1 MPDPEAF
8 QGESSMESITVRP
21 ETPEDVRAIDVVHIS
36 AFGGEAEA
44 QLVSTLRESAAYN
57 RELSLVAELGGR
69 IVGHVL
75 LSRVPLRRDGD
86 EKNVLALGPMSVVPS
101 QSHRG
106 IGSELIQASIRL
118 ARDKGYGAIVVLG
131 HPEYYKRFGFVPAR
145 QKQVSC
151 NLPAPEDALTV
162 MEVVDGNLEGG
173 GHVEY
178 PEPFIALY

>member
-1 MPDPEAF
+1 MQP
-8 QGESSMESITVRP
+8 ITVRP
-21 ETPEDVRAIDVVHIS
+21 ETAGDARAIDVVHIS

-44 QLVSTLRESAAYN
+44 HLLSSLRESSAYN

-75 LSRVPLRRDGD
+75 LTRVPLRKDGE

-106 IGSELIQASIRL
+106 IGSRLIQAGVSL
-118 ARDKGYGAIVVLG
+118 AREKGYGSIVVLG
-131 HPEYYKRFGFVPAR
+131 HPEYYKRFGFESG
-145 QKQVSC
+145 KSLGVSC

-162 MEVVDGNLEGG
+162 MEIVHGNLAGG

-178 PEPFIALY
+178 PEPFIELY

>member
-1 MPDPEAF
+1 MHV
-8 QGESSMESITVRP
+8 INVRP
-21 ETPEDVRAIDVVHIS
+21 EVAEDVRAIDVVHIS

-44 QLVSTLRESAAYN
+44 QLVSSLRESTTYN

-69 IVGHVL
+69 IVGHAL
-75 LSRVPLRRDGD
+75 MTRVPMRKDGT

-106 IGSELIQASIRL
+106 IGSELINACVNL
-118 ARDKGYGAIVVLG
+118 AKEKGYGTIVVMG
-131 HPEYYKRFGFVPAR
+131 HPEYYKRFGFVPA
-145 QKQVSC
+145 KGLQVSC

-162 MEVVDGNLEGG
+162 RELVDGSLAGG

-178 PEPFIALY
+178 PEAFIKLY

>member
-1 MPDPEAF
+1 MDPV
-8 QGESSMESITVRP
+8 TVRT
-21 ETPEDVRAIDVVHIS
+21 ETAEDNRAIDVVHIS

-44 QLVSTLRESAAYN
+44 QLVSTLRTTNTYN

-75 LSRVPLRRDGD
+75 LTRVPLRKGGT
-86 EKNVLALGPMSVVPS
+86 ELHVLALGPMSVVPS

-106 IGSELIQASIRL
+106 IGSELIHASMKL
-118 ARDKGYGAIVVLG
+118 AREKGYGGIVVTG
-131 HPEYYKRFGFVPAR
+131 HPEYYRRFGFVPAR
-145 QKQVSC
+145 ERQVTC

-162 MEVVDGNLEGG
+162 YEVEPGNLSGG

-178 PEPFIALY
+178 PEPFVELF

>member
-1 MPDPEAF
+1 MHA
-8 QGESSMESITVRP
+8 ITVRP
-21 ETPEDVRAIDVVHIS
+21 ETVEDIRAIDVVHIS

-44 QLVSTLRESAAYN
+44 QLVSALRESATYN

-75 LSRVPLRRDGD
+75 LTRVPLRKDGA

-106 IGSELIQASIRL
+106 IGSELINASINL
-118 ARDKGYGAIVVLG
+118 ATDKGYGAIVVLG
-131 HPEYYKRFGFVPAR
+131 HPEYYKRFGFVSAR
-145 QKQVSC
+145 DLQVSC

-162 MEVVDGNLEGG
+162 MEIVAGNLVGG
-173 GHVEY
+173 DHVEY
-178 PEPFIALY
+178 PEPFVALY

>member
-1 MPDPEAF
+1 MHT
-8 QGESSMESITVRP
+8 ITVRP
-21 ETPEDVRAIDVVHIS
+21 ETAEDIRAIDVVHIS

-44 QLVSTLRESAAYN
+44 NLVSVLRESATYN

-75 LSRVPLRRDGD
+75 LTRVLLRKDGE
-86 EKNVLALGPMSVVPS
+86 EKHVLALGPMSVVPS

-106 IGSELIQASIRL
+106 IGSKLIQASVEL
-118 ARDKGYGAIVVLG
+118 AKEKGYGAIVVHG
-131 HPEYYKRFGFVPAR
+131 HPEYYKRFGFVQA
-145 QKQVSC
+145 KELNVTC

-162 MEVVDGNLEGG
+162 MEIVPGNLTGG

-178 PEPFIALY
+178 PEPFIELY

>member
-1 MPDPEAF
+1 MHAI
-8 QGESSMESITVRP
+8 SVRP
-21 ETPEDVRAIDVVHIS
+21 ETAEDIRAIDVVHIS

-44 QLVSTLRESAAYN
+44 QLVSALRESATYN

-75 LSRVPLRRDGD
+75 LTRVPLRRDGA

-106 IGSELIQASIRL
+106 IGSELINASIHL

-145 QKQVSC
+145 DLQVSC

-162 MEVVDGNLEGG
+162 MEIVAGNLAGG

-178 PEPFIALY
+178 PEPFVALY

>member
-1 MPDPEAF
+1 MHA
-8 QGESSMESITVRP
+8 ITVRP
-21 ETPEDVRAIDVVHIS
+21 ESAEDIRAIDVVHIS

-44 QLVSTLRESAAYN
+44 QLVSALRESATYN

-75 LSRVPLRRDGD
+75 LTRVPLRKDGT

-106 IGSELIQASIRL
+106 IGSELINASISL
-118 ARDKGYGAIVVLG
+118 ATDKGYGAIVVLG

-145 QKQVSC
+145 DLQVSC

-162 MEVVDGNLEGG
+162 MEVVTGNLAGG

-178 PEPFIALY
+178 PEPFVALY

>member
-1 MPDPEAF
+1 MHPV
-8 QGESSMESITVRP
+8 TVRT
-21 ETPEDVRAIDVVHIS
+21 ETAEDVRAIDVVHIS

-44 QLVSTLRESAAYN
+44 QLVSALRAAGTYN

-75 LSRVPLRRDGD
+75 LTRVTLRRAGT
-86 EKNVLALGPMSVVPS
+86 EMQVLALGPMSVVPS

-106 IGSELIQASIRL
+106 IGSELIQASIKL
-118 ARDKGYGAIVVLG
+118 AREKGYGSIIVLG
-131 HPEYYKRFGFVPAR
+131 HPEFYRRFGFIPAR
-145 QKQVSC
+145 ERQVTC
-151 NLPAPEDALTV
+151 NLPAPEEALTV
-162 MEVVDGNLEGG
+162 YEVESGNLAGG

>member
-1 MPDPEAF
+1 MHV
-8 QGESSMESITVRP
+8 INVRP
-21 ETPEDVRAIDVVHIS
+21 ETAEDIRAIDVVHIS

-44 QLVSTLRESAAYN
+44 RLVSALRESTAYS

-75 LSRVPLRRDGD
+75 LTRVLLRKDGA

-106 IGSELIQASIRL
+106 IGSELINASIGL
-118 ARDKGYGAIVVLG
+118 AKEKGYGTIIVMG
-131 HPEYYKRFGFVPAR
+131 HPEYYKRFGFVPAKDV
-145 QKQVSC
+145 QITC
-151 NLPAPEDALTV
+151 NLPASEDALTV
-162 MEVVDGNLEGG
+162 RELVEGNLSGG

-178 PEPFIALY
+178 PEPFLELF

>member
-1 MPDPEAF
+1 MHA
-8 QGESSMESITVRP
+8 ITVRP
-21 ETPEDVRAIDVVHIS
+21 ESSGDARAIDVVHIS

-44 QLVSTLRESAAYN
+44 LLVSALREASSYN
-57 RELSLVAELGGR
+57 RELSLVAELNGR

-75 LSRVPLRRDGD
+75 LTRVPLRKHGE

-106 IGSELIQASIRL
+106 IGSELIQACVNL
-118 ARDKGYGAIVVLG
+118 AREKGYGAIVVLG
-131 HPEYYKRFGFVPAR
+131 HPEYYQRFGFRPA
-145 QKQVSC
+145 KELQVTC
-151 NLPAPEDALTV
+151 NLPAPEDALTAIEIV
-162 MEVVDGNLEGG
+162 EGNLAGG

>member
-1 MPDPEAF
+1 MHA
-8 QGESSMESITVRP
+8 ITVRP
-21 ETPEDVRAIDVVHIS
+21 ETAEDIRAIDVVHIS

-44 QLVSTLRESAAYN
+44 QLVSALRESTTYN
-57 RELSLVAELGGR
+57 RELSQVAELGGR

-75 LSRVPLRRDGD
+75 LTRVPLRKDGE
-86 EKNVLALGPMSVVPS
+86 EKHVLALGPMSVVPS

-106 IGSELIQASIRL
+106 IGSELINASITL

-131 HPEYYKRFGFVPAR
+131 HPEYYKRFGFVPA
-145 QKQVSC
+145 KDLQVSC

-162 MEVVDGNLEGG
+162 MEIVEGNLAGG

-178 PEPFIALY
+178 PEPFVSLY

>member
-1 MPDPEAF
+1 MHV
-8 QGESSMESITVRP
+8 IKVRP
-21 ETPEDVRAIDVVHIS
+21 ETAEDIRAIDVVHIS

-44 QLVSTLRESAAYN
+44 RLVSALRESTTYN

-75 LSRVPLRRDGD
+75 LTRVPLRKDGT

-106 IGSELIQASIRL
+106 IGSELINAAISL
-118 ARDKGYGAIVVLG
+118 AKEKGYGTIVVLG
-131 HPEYYKRFGFVPAR
+131 HPEYYKRFGFVHA
-145 QKQVSC
+145 KDLQVTC

-162 MEVVDGNLEGG
+162 RELVEGNLTGG
-173 GHVEY
+173 GHVES
-178 PEPFIALY
+178 PEPFLELF